1 MVYGALKGLF
11 TAVMISAKPPV
22 GVTVAPLT
30 FDPLDREH

>member
-1 MVYGALKGLF
+1 LFIEAVF

-22 GVTVAPLT
+22 GVTVAALT